1 MKKFILALSACLLVT
16 IAQSATILW
25 GSKDNTVK
33 FYNSPTLTTPLAS
46 GTAWLVFLGTGTSLS
61 FDNTLSSYDAGDNFG
76 LTGGTKVDAN
86 TAFTSGRAQKNYSSA
101 ADYLTLNGNYAIVFF
116 DSASGPAKGV
126 GYGFTTAVTKVALTS
141 NSDSNGKAL
150 LTASSG
156 IIGTINPIPEPTSL
170 ALLGIGLAAI
180 GLRRRFMKK

>member
-86 TAFTSGRAQKNYSSA
+86 TAFTSGRAQKK
-101 ADYLTLNGNYAIVFF
+101 LF
-116 DSASGPAKGV
+116 
-126 GYGFTTAVTKVALTS
+126 
-141 NSDSNGKAL
+141 
-150 LTASSG
+150 
-156 IIGTINPIPEPTSL
+156 
-170 ALLGIGLAAI
+170 
-180 GLRRRFMKK
+180 